1 MLNGT
6 CVIGEEAG
14 ARNRAFF
21 LGDEGYLVCVCG
33 GLDRFEVHRFLLGV
47 LQRVV
52 VHVCVVLCA
61 C

>member
-1 MLNGT
+1 MGLVLLGRKPEHET
-6 CVIGEEAG
+6 V
-14 ARNRAFF
+14 RFF